1 MVVGVIHPLPHTI
14 KKNEKKNSLDVLDGS
29 HCFHIDKY
37 SLNYRTLFKTCALPL
52 RTNPNKRKASLF
64 KKELFPLVR

>member
-14 KKNEKKNSLDVLDGS
+14 KKREKNSLDVPDGS
-29 HCFHIDKY
+29 HCCDIDKY

-64 KKELFPLVR
+64 